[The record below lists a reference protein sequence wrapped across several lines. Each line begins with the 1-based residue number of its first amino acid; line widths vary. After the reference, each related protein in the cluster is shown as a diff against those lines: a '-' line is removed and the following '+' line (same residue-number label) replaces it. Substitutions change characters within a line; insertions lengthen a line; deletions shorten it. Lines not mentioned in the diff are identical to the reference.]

1 MADDDA
7 TGNVSVQVD
16 ELPTEEV
23 EAPYGWTNDAKTGER
38 RPRLRAGRAGGSAKK
53 TAAAPTATKSLD
65 DLKAAGPIQR
75 GREDRAPSGKG
86 APATTSAGREDEP
99 SPLPPFRAGP
109 IAKGM
114 NKLYRRI
121 GKIVKAM
128 DRDIGIAIIE
138 ATKKEAED
146 DVTVGEAWEEIAK
159 TNPRIRRVL
168 LKMVEGGAWMQLFW
182 AHAPIFL
189 AILMKEQI
197 AKHIPFAKIIAA
209 VSSLDDEDEETP
221 EPSSPR
227 GGGSLPFGLRQDD
240 VNQMMTMFGPAIAQ
254 MGANTPRAP
263 GGPPRQPVPTANGA
277 DGEGPAP

>member
-1 MADDDA
+1 MADDDVS
-7 TGNVSVQVD
+7 GNVSVQVD
-16 ELPTEEV
+16 EPPDAPV
-23 EAPYGWTNDAKTGER
+23 EAPYGWMNDSKTGVR
-38 RPRLRAGRAGGSAKK
+38 RPRKAAGRAGMKK
-53 TAAAPTATKSLD
+53 AAAPPAATKSLD
-65 DLKAAGPIQR
+65 ELKAAGPIQR
-75 GREDRAPSGKG
+75 GQDRAPSGKG
-86 APATTSAGREDEP
+86 APATSAAKDDEP
-99 SPLPPFRAGP
+99 APLPPFRAGP

-114 NKLYRRI
+114 NKLYRRA

-197 AKHIPFAKIIAA
+197 AKHIPFAKIISA
-209 VSSLDDEDEETP
+209 VSSLDDEDEETD

-227 GGGSLPFGLRQDD
+227 GGGSLPFGLKPDD
-240 VNQMMTMFGPAIAQ
+240 VNQMMTMFGPALAQ
-254 MGANTPRAP
+254 MGANGPRAP
-263 GGPPRQPVPTANGA
+263 GGPPRAPVSTVNGA